1 MSWGRVAFLPG
12 RVADHAGEVADQKN
26 RDVAQLLKSAELANY
41 DCVAQMNIGSGRIG
55 PKLHAQRL
63 AGFGRLLELRTQFGL
78 ANDLGGPFAE
88 ISELFVD
95 VHRGTHQ
102 IDRVAQLSKGA
113 LSSFS
118 KRVSQMITETIETN
132 PLSNCR
138 LAFIGCGV
146 MAEAIIAG
154 LLRKKLVAPEQI
166 VGSHPRVARREEMHV
181 KYGVEMFEQNREAVW
196 QTYPEGPDDSS
207 MLVLAVKPQRLHSV
221 LEELKG
227 LSSPGT
233 TRCFDRR
240 GREDRNNRGRT
251 LACLVVRTM
260 PNTPAQIG
268 EGVTAW
274 TASAEVNEKQESQ
287 VCAMLEALGKAVRV
301 ENERQIDMATA
312 LSATGPTYIFL
323 MMEALID
330 AGVHMGFSRH
340 VAQELVHQMML
351 GAVLFARESHKHPAE
366 LRNMVTSPGGTSAE
380 AIYQMEKGGLRT
392 VLSKA
397 VWAAYQ
403 RAESLG

>member
-1 MSWGRVAFLPG
+1 M
-12 RVADHAGEVADQKN
+12 
-26 RDVAQLLKSAELANY
+26 
-41 DCVAQMNIGSGRIG
+41 
-55 PKLHAQRL
+55 
-63 AGFGRLLELRTQFGL
+63 
-78 ANDLGGPFAE
+78 
-88 ISELFVD
+88 VD
-95 VHRGTHQ
+95 
-102 IDRVAQLSKGA
+102 
-113 LSSFS
+113 
-118 KRVSQMITETIETN
+118 TN
-132 PLSNCR
+132 PLSNCN

-154 LLRKKLVAPEQI
+154 LLRRKLVGPERI
-166 VGSHPRVARREEMHV
+166 VASHPRQARREEMHV
-181 KYGVEMFEQNREAVW
+181 KYGIEMFESNRDAVTA
-196 QTYPEGPDDSS
+196 TYPDGPDEGSVI
-207 MLVLAVKPQRLHSV
+207 VLSVKPQRLHGV

-227 LSSPGT
+227 ALVKEQLVVSVVAGAKIETIS
-233 TRCFDRR
+233 
-240 GREDRNNRGRT
+240 EQ
-251 LACLVVRTM
+251 LLHASVVRTM

-274 TASAEVNEKQESQ
+274 TASSEVNKQQEDQ
-287 VCAMLEALGKAVRV
+287 VCAMLEALGKTVRV

-323 MMEALID
+323 VMEALID

-340 VAQELVHQMML
+340 VAQDLVHQTML

-380 AIYQMEKGGLRT
+380 AIYQMEKGSLRT

-403 RAESLG
+403 RAESLGKSV

>member
-1 MSWGRVAFLPG
+1 VRYAHF
-12 RVADHAGEVADQKN
+12 E
-26 RDVAQLLKSAELANY
+26 
-41 DCVAQMNIGSGRIG
+41 
-55 PKLHAQRL
+55 
-63 AGFGRLLELRTQFGL
+63 RTKM
-78 ANDLGGPFAE
+78 A
-88 ISELFVD
+88 
-95 VHRGTHQ
+95 
-102 IDRVAQLSKGA
+102 
-113 LSSFS
+113 
-118 KRVSQMITETIETN
+118 TETIETN

-154 LLRKKLVAPEQI
+154 LLRKKLVGPEQI

-181 KYGVEMFEQNREAVW
+181 KYGIEMFEQNREAATAV
-196 QTYPEGPDDSS
+196 YPSSANNSS
-207 MLVLAVKPQRLHSV
+207 MIVLAVKPQRLRRV

-227 LSSPGT
+227 SVHQDQLVVSVVAGARMQTIADELLHAS
-233 TRCFDRR
+233 
-240 GREDRNNRGRT
+240 
-251 LACLVVRTM
+251 VVRTM

-274 TASAEVNEKQESQ
+274 TASANVNEKQQSQ
-287 VCAMLEALGKAVRV
+287 VRAMLEALGKAVRV
-301 ENERQIDMATA
+301 EDERQIDMATA

-323 MMEALID
+323 VMEALVD

-340 VAQELVHQMML
+340 VAEELVHQTML

-380 AIYQMEKGGLRT
+380 AIYQMEKGSLRT

-403 RAESLG
+403 RAEALGQKK

>member
-1 MSWGRVAFLPG
+1 M
-12 RVADHAGEVADQKN
+12 AD
-26 RDVAQLLKSAELANY
+26 
-41 DCVAQMNIGSGRIG
+41 
-55 PKLHAQRL
+55 
-63 AGFGRLLELRTQFGL
+63 
-78 ANDLGGPFAE
+78 
-88 ISELFVD
+88 
-95 VHRGTHQ
+95 
-102 IDRVAQLSKGA
+102 
-113 LSSFS
+113 
-118 KRVSQMITETIETN
+118 TN

-154 LLRKKLVAPEQI
+154 LLRKKLVGPEQI
-166 VGSHPRVARREEMHV
+166 VASHPRPARREEMHV
-181 KYGVEMFEQNREAVW
+181 KYGIEMFESNREAV
-196 QTYPEGPDDSS
+196 TDTVPAGPEDSS
-207 MLVLAVKPQRLHSV
+207 VVVLAVKPQRLHGV

-227 LSSPGT
+227 ALV
-233 TRCFDRR
+233 
-240 GREDRNNRGRT
+240 REQ
-251 LACLVVRTM
+251 LVVSIVAGAKIETIAEKLLHASIVRTM

-274 TASAEVNEKQESQ
+274 TASTEVTENQESQ
-287 VCAMLEALGKAVRV
+287 VCAMLEALGKTVRV
-301 ENERQIDMATA
+301 ENQRQIDMATA

-323 MMEALID
+323 VMEALID

-340 VAQELVHQMML
+340 VAQDLVHQTML

-380 AIYQMEKGGLRT
+380 AIYQMEKGSLRT

-403 RAESLG
+403 RAESLGKKV